1 MLPGLN
7 MSKIKQL
14 WTKKWFRR
22 IVYVFSFF
30 LILFLFRNPIL
41 RGIGN
46 WLDASDPL
54 IQTQACF
61 ILGGNSYERG
71 KEGVD
76 IYAQFPNQQF
86 VCTGGNFPYQIRALL
101 DTLMSEAEL
110 TRHIMQNKGVPTS
123 KIEILEGSRS
133 TMDESHE
140 ILAHCK
146 SKGYTDITI
155 VSSQFHMRRVKWV
168 FDDLFED
175 AGITVHYHGANAE
188 EYSIDNWW
196 KTEEGLIMANNE
208 VVKLFYYAVK
218 Y

>member
-1 MLPGLN
+1 
-7 MSKIKQL
+7 MSKLKQL

-30 LILFLFRNPIL
+30 LLLFILRNPIL

-54 IQTQACF
+54 EETQACF

-76 IYAQFPNQQF
+76 IYGRFPNQQF

-110 TRHIMQNKGVPTS
+110 TRHIMQNKG
-123 KIEILEGSRS
+123 ILKAP
-133 TMDESHE
+133 
-140 ILAHCK
+140 LK
-146 SKGYTDITI
+146 P
-155 VSSQFHMRRVKWV
+155 
-168 FDDLFED
+168 
-175 AGITVHYHGANAE
+175 
-188 EYSIDNWW
+188 
-196 KTEEGLIMANNE
+196 
-208 VVKLFYYAVK
+208 
-218 Y
+218 